1 MLKFTL
7 FISIVVN
14 IALVYWIIDL
24 TQRDNATTE
33 RPLPSVN
40 NNHYQSRTDT
50 ESKGFVRDK
59 TVLEN
64 DIFLPHIPKLN
75 IQTTQKSAQ
84 FPDQFPDQAWSSIL
98 QLVENQQWT
107 ELGEPLRTYL
117 RLHPQHAQAL
127 FLETQWLFY
136 TVGELAGI
144 SAMYQ
149 LSEQTN
155 ETGLQS
161 QLNQF
166 ISSFTHSKIT
176 RLTRE
181 QDWQNLAL
189 FVEPL
194 YALDPDSR
202 SFIRALGTAY
212 AYLNLPTAMEDT
224 LANLPSDDTLV
235 RYVRDIW
242 TAEYARGMTDDDR
255 DSTENTRKISNHS
268 STKDATTVNMDI
280 IPLKRM
286 NQQFFA
292 PVSFA
297 ITGGSFTHEQVQTEL
312 LIDTGASITA
322 LSPVTFAQIP
332 AQAKT
337 FQRNVNVNTANG
349 MVQTELYHIA
359 EVRLG
364 EQVFTEVEVLVLP
377 DSVSDNT
384 AFDGLLGMNMLAQF
398 TFFIDQDNGLLELS
412 ELR

>member
-7 FISIVVN
+7 YISVVVN

-24 TQRDNATTE
+24 TKTNNTTTE
-33 RPLPSVN
+33 QLPASIS
-40 NNHYQSRTDT
+40 NNHYHSGIET
-50 ESKGFVRDK
+50 ESKSYDRDK
-59 TVLEN
+59 KVLEN
-64 DIFLPHIPKLN
+64 DIFLPHIPELKILS
-75 IQTTQKSAQ
+75 TQKPAQ
-84 FPDQFPDQAWSSIL
+84 LTDQAWSSIL
-98 QLVENQQWT
+98 QLVENQQWS
-107 ELGEPLRTYL
+107 ELGQPLREYL
-117 RLHPQHAQAL
+117 RRHPQHAQAL

-155 ETGLQS
+155 ETGLKN
-161 QLNQF
+161 QLNQLV
-166 ISSFTHSKIT
+166 SSFTHSKIT

-242 TAEYARGMTDDDR
+242 VAEYARGLTDDDR
-255 DSTENTRKISNHS
+255 NSAENMIRVFSQS
-268 STKDATTVNMDI
+268 STKEETSVTMDI

-292 PVSFA
+292 PVSFG
-297 ITGGSFTHEQVQTEL
+297 ISGGSFTHEQVQTEL
-312 LIDTGASITA
+312 LIDTGATITA

-349 MVQTELYHIA
+349 MVRTELYQIA

-377 DSVSDNT
+377 DSVLDST

-398 TFFIDQDNGLLELS
+398 TFFIDQDNGFLELS